1 MARRS
6 SALLPRCSIPLVL
19 AVGAFLWPVVAS
31 AGNPAPDP
39 TNSTGAP
46 APDPSPAAP
55 SKLSPRSAAIV
66 VRTVLPNAVSS
77 PRVVLPAAPAVRR
90 VHAIPAVPRTQKHAV
105 PREAEVVDVPP
116 AHVDLHPEL
125 GAVGRSL
132 PDDSMAL
139 LAGIA
144 LLVAAVVATSA
155 IALTVVAARPPRSA
169 T

>member
-6 SALLPRCSIPLVL
+6 SALFPRCSIPLVL

-39 TNSTGAP
+39 TTSNGAP
-46 APDPSPAAP
+46 APDPAPASHSKLTPRPAAIG
-55 SKLSPRSAAIV
+55 A
-66 VRTVLPNAVSS
+66 RTVPANAVSS
-77 PRVVLPAAPAVRR
+77 RREVLPAAPAMRQVHSTPAVRR
-90 VHAIPAVPRTQKHAV
+90 TEKHAA
-105 PREAEVVDVPP
+105 PRGAEVVDVPP

-132 PDDSMAL
+132 RDDSMAL

-144 LLVAAVVATSA
+144 LLVAAAVATSA